1 MAETIQVWYVDAAGH
16 LTGSETWS
24 ATMLPFDAFVH
35 QGAGLDWSDPDHG
48 IRAWRMG
55 GSYEEGHEGEVLE
68 LVPRDDAMLVFGRED
83 MERAGSVVVDGVTVL
98 VRAAEGEKPDFA
110 CGLRWAD
117 GNGGDPPDDLPA
129 EPDDAPE
136 GGADGMPATEVPTGE
151 LDGMPDTG
159 ETGGSGAPDPGGG
172 DAPDEPLFDE
182 PPDELF

>member
-68 LVPRDDAMLVFGRED
+68 LVPRDDAMVVFGRED

-117 GNGGDPPDDLPA
+117 GNGGDTSEDLPS
-129 EPDDAPE
+129 DDAPPAAPAGASDA
-136 GGADGMPATEVPTGE
+136 GGPAPGE
-151 LDGMPDTG
+151 D
-159 ETGGSGAPDPGGG
+159 
-172 DAPDEPLFDE
+172 DAPGAGEPDGSE
-182 PPDELF
+182 APA